1 MCAADEAEV
10 AENFRERGM
19 DFASPSL
26 DIQRCGALLAD
37 ASPTTVSAF
46 ALTIAAGIC
55 AAGLAVLMRPGAQG
69 IRIAGTVLALVGFA
83 MLSVEVIKRASV
95 GSEAAGF
102 PPVFPVIF
110 GLLSTIGAVRVITH
124 PRPVF
129 AAMYFML
136 TVVSTA
142 CMFLLLGAEFMA
154 FALVIVYAG
163 AILITYLFVL
173 MLAQQSPVVGVGDAW
188 YDRVPREAISAVF
201 IGFVMLA
208 TLSDAYFSAK
218 GQSFIAD
225 KMQASE
231 FDGTV
236 AGWKRLDAMPK
247 LLRVAAEQTL
257 AVEVAMAKDPTAA
270 ATTPVAISEVVR
282 DANGSA
288 ITMHADTASIVV
300 KLTDGST
307 RTLALA
313 PSMMPENS
321 RQVGVDLVS
330 KFPAG
335 LEIAGVVLLMALFG
349 AVILARKQI
358 ELGEDERR
366 ELAGMRR
373 FTVEGEAGGSGGMQ

>member
-1 MCAADEAEV
+1 
-10 AENFRERGM
+10 M

-26 DIQRCGALLAD
+26 DIHRCGALLAD
-37 ASPTTVSAF
+37 ASPTTASAF
-46 ALTIAAGIC
+46 ALTIAAGVC

-129 AAMYFML
+129 AAMH
-136 TVVSTA
+136 
-142 CMFLLLGAEFMA
+142 FMA

-188 YDRVPREAISAVF
+188 YDRVPREALSAVF

-231 FDGTV
+231 FDGAV

-282 DANGSA
+282 NADGSA